1 MQGTGIVGEKAERLE
16 CKEMGTLSRKEMTS
30 VDGGPS

>member
-1 MQGTGIVGEKAERLE
+1 MQGAGIVGEKTEKIE